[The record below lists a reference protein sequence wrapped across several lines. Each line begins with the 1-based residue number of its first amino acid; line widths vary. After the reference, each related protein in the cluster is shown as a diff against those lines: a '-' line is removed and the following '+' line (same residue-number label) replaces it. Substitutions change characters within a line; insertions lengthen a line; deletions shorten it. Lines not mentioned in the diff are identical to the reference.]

1 MKMDTG
7 ARLCI
12 RWRHVADSCNH
23 FPGFLQKI
31 EVIGRFGVTFRD
43 PSERRPPLLQVVRP
57 AAPVHRIGGMKIF
70 LKPRFFARV
79 RESDYNPGHFKALER

>member
-57 AAPVHRIGGMKIF
+57 TAPVHRIGGMTIF